1 MITIKSMIVVFLHAM
16 ILTYTKIAE
25 LPVFTA
31 GLVIMSAVICLALIF
46 AGWRIDHQD

>member
-1 MITIKSMIVVFLHAM
+1 MVTIKSMVVVFLHAM

-25 LPVFTA
+25 LPVFTG

-46 AGWRIDHQD
+46 ADWRADHRN